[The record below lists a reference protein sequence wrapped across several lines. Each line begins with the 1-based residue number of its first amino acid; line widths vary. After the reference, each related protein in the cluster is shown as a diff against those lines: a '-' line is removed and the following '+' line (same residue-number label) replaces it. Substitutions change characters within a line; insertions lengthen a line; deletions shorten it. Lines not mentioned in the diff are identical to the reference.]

1 MLPVASWSRRF
12 PAEMQSSRGSSY
24 GRGMYWRQPSSSW
37 NGGVIDGANR
47 IMFMAESANDGGDA
61 TGDPNG
67 ASCMANTEDSNSTT
81 KPRKLTE
88 RMLKGAA
95 WSGVTSIARLGL
107 KFISVAILARLL
119 SPRDYG
125 VVGGAVIAVELA
137 AMLYGLGLA
146 QALIQRKVVERDHI
160 ATALGVSL
168 TLSCVIG
175 AALWLAAPFVAA
187 LMRIEALTDVV
198 KLLAFTTPLGA
209 FNLICEA
216 LLVRNMRIRAV
227 SLRPLFSFSVAV
239 FVVAVPMA
247 FAGFGYWSLVA
258 MQIAE
263 VSVGALAFGV
273 AARKL
278 LVLPGFSARAF
289 RELWPMSLGFSL
301 TQPFGY
307 LVNNTP
313 KFLIARLMG
322 AEALGLFTR
331 AAFLSENAGHL
342 FNGIVRIVAFPAM
355 AQLQND
361 RERLRSGYLKG
372 LSLTALAT
380 IPTSAFSIVFA
391 QELVDIMLGPRWD
404 EAVLPFA
411 LLATSLYF
419 RLGNRVSYAVLQA
432 LGQPYR
438 IIKNNCAVV
447 AILALG
453 ILTTSD
459 HGLASICTVVLLAF
473 GAAFVIT
480 VRLVSRV
487 MEMSIGAIL
496 RTHVMPMSLALVV
509 VAIGVGTKAMLVG
522 QSSIVIVA
530 ISALA
535 VVNSVLAL
543 LYFLPEKTLVWFDV
557 EGVRTLPSLRFAFRQ
572 LARHYM

>member
-1 MLPVASWSRRF
+1 MVS
-12 PAEMQSSRGSSY
+12 
-24 GRGMYWRQPSSSW
+24 
-37 NGGVIDGANR
+37 
-47 IMFMAESANDGGDA
+47 
-61 TGDPNG
+61 
-67 ASCMANTEDSNSTT
+67 TEDNNSTNG
-81 KPRKLTE
+81 PRKLTE
-88 RMLKGAA
+88 RMLKGVA
-95 WSGVTSIARLGL
+95 WSGLTSILLLGL

-125 VVGGAVIAVELA
+125 VVGGAFIAVELA
-137 AMLYGLGLA
+137 AMLCGLGLA
-146 QALIQRKVVERDHI
+146 PALIQRKVVERDHI

-168 TLSCVIG
+168 ALSCVIG
-175 AALWLAAPFVAA
+175 AALWLAAPFVAT

-198 KLLAFTTPLGA
+198 RLLAFATPLGA

-216 LLVRNMRIRAV
+216 LLARNMRFRAV
-227 SLRPLFSFSVAV
+227 SLCLLFSFSVAV
-239 FVVAVPMA
+239 CVVAVPMA

-263 VSVGALAFGV
+263 MSIGALAFGF

-301 TQPFGY
+301 TRPFGY
-307 LVNNTP
+307 LVNNTA

-331 AAFLSENAGHL
+331 AAFLSDNAGNL
-342 FNGIVRIVAFPAM
+342 FNNIARIVAFPAM

-361 RERLRSGYLKG
+361 RERLRSGFLKG
-372 LSLTALAT
+372 LSLTAMAT

-391 QELVDIMLGPRWD
+391 QELVDIILGPKWD

-419 RLGNRVSYAVLQA
+419 RLGNKLSYAVLQA

-438 IIKNNCAVV
+438 VIKIHCAVV

-453 ILTTSD
+453 ILTTYD
-459 HGLASICTVVLLAF
+459 HGLATVCTVVPLAF
-473 GAAFVIT
+473 GSAFVMT

-487 MEMSIGAIL
+487 IEMSIGAIF
-496 RTHVMPMSLALVV
+496 RAHVIPMLLALVV
-509 VAIGVGTKAMLVG
+509 VAIGIGTKAMLVD

-530 ISALA
+530 LGALA
-535 VVNSVLAL
+535 VVSSVLAL
-543 LYFLPEKTLVWFDV
+543 LYFVPEKALGRLDA
-557 EGVRTLPSLRFAFRQ
+557 EGHRTLPSLKFAFRR
-572 LARHYM
+572 LASCSM